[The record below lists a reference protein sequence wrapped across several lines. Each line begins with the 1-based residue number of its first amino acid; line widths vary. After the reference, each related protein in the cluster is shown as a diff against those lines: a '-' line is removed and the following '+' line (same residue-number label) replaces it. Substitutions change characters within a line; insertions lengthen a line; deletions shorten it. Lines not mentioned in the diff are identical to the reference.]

1 MDQIS
6 RFLILG
12 VLGVGVLSII
22 VTGFFDLFEGQLL
35 KGLSMIFFG
44 LLLGAGGIK
53 LDRDHLRP
61 R

>member
-12 VLGVGVLSII
+12 VLGVGVVSII
-22 VTGFFDLFEGQLL
+22 VSGFFDLFEGQPL

-44 LLLGAGGIK
+44 VFIGAGGIK
-53 LDRDHLRP
+53 LDRDHLGP